1 MSKLKVLVAVLAVVA
16 LLLVP
21 TAAFAAAPPVLPPV
35 PPSGFMGTAYLD
47 NVPVAEGT
55 VVTAWI
61 DDTQVGDTTTE
72 ADGFYRLLIEGWFPD
87 ATVRFKVANIL
98 VDQTG
103 VWQSGVTEP
112 LDLFATTPPLEAIK
126 PVDLTLSPSEG
137 LATTVS
143 GVGFTPLS
151 AITVTFDGEPVPT
164 VPAPIYADIEGRFI
178 AMLVAPII
186 TPGEYMI
193 EVTDAVGRSY
203 QAAFTVPDLRGP
215 EG

>member
-21 TAAFAAAPPVLPPV
+21 TAAFAAVPPVLPPV

-47 NVPVAEGT
+47 NVPVAKGT

-87 ATVRFKVANIL
+87 ATVRFRVANIL

-112 LDLFATTPPLEAIK
+112 ELDLFATTPLPEAPDPLGLI
-126 PVDLTLSPSEG
+126 LRPSEG

-178 AMLVAPII
+178 AMLVAPTI
-186 TPGEYMI
+186 TPGGYMI
-193 EVTDAVGRSY
+193 EATDAVGRSD
-203 QAAFTVPDLRGP
+203 QAVFTVP
-215 EG
+215 